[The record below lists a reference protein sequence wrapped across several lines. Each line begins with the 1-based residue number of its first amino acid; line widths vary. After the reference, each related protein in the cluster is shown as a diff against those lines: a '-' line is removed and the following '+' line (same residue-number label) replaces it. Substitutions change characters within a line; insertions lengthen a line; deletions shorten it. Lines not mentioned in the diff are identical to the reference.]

1 MSMKKKLGA
10 QLTEGV
16 RQVKTQREPAP
27 VAAPHVEAETP
38 ATPPL
43 ADSLVAKLVAQLP
56 TPQAKTN
63 LNIRHPK
70 RVWPD

>member
-27 VAAPHVEAETP
+27 AAATHVEPETL

-56 TPQAKTN
+56 VPQSKTN
-63 LNIRHPK
+63 LNHPHPK